1 LGALLFLGREGREA
15 LREGLFRRSGE
26 VHQWMYDRFS
36 LQRALQ
42 QAGFVDA
49 RVCAADES
57 AIPGFAAFGLETA
70 GGRPRKPD
78 SLYVEARKPGD
89 K

>member
-1 LGALLFLGREGREA
+1 
-15 LREGLFRRSGE
+15 
-26 VHQWMYDRFS
+26 MYDRFS